1 MPQSKKTTAQEY
13 YDEEDDI
20 FETPTSRVVDLKQ
33 RPREIETEEV
43 DVLIKQG
50 KSISDYSISDI
61 AIPNYKQYF
70 EP

>member
-50 KSISDYSISDI
+50 KSISDYSIGDI

-70 EP
+70 EA

>member
-70 EP
+70 EA